1 MTKVILIGCH
11 DANDFVT
18 QINDFVKDKNVRD
31 IKYQSHVYNDTY
43 NFRGIPDG
51 ARVVNQALIIY
62 EE

>member
-1 MTKVILIGCH
+1 MTKVTLIGCH
-11 DANDFVT
+11 DVKEFVT
-18 QINDFVKDKNVRD
+18 QINNFIKDKKVID